1 MPRRYRPERR
11 SVEPDIRYNSERV
24 SRFVNKVMRD
34 GKRSV
39 AQGLVYDSFD
49 TIEERT
55 GQDPLEIF
63 ETALRNAMPT
73 VEVKPRR
80 VGGATYQ
87 VPVEVPPQR
96 RMSLA
101 IRWILMAARSRPKRE
116 FSENLSDEL
125 MDAARSQGGA
135 VRRKEEVHR
144 MAEANKAFAHYR
156 W

>member
-24 SRFVNKVMRD
+24 SRFVNKVMRG
-34 GKRSV
+34 GKRSL
-39 AQGLVYDSFD
+39 AQRLVYDSFD
-49 TIEERT
+49 AIAERT
-55 GQDPLEIF
+55 GQDPLEVF
-63 ETALRNAMPT
+63 EVALRNVMPT
-73 VEVKPRR
+73 IEVKPRR

-101 IRWILMAARSRPKRE
+101 IRWILMAARSRPKRG
-116 FSENLSDEL
+116 FSENLADEL
-125 MDAARSQGGA
+125 MDAARNQGGA
-135 VRRKEEVHR
+135 VRRKDEVHR

>member
-39 AQGLVYDSFD
+39 AQRLVYDSFD

>member
-11 SVEPDIRYNSERV
+11 KVEPDIRYSSERV
-24 SRFVNKVMRD
+24 ARFVNKVMRD

-39 AQGLVYDSFD
+39 AEGLVYDSFD
-49 TIEERT
+49 VIAERT
-55 GQDPLEIF
+55 GQDPLEVF
-63 ETALRNAMPT
+63 ETALRNVMPT
-73 VEVKPRR
+73 IEVKPRR

-96 RMSLA
+96 RLSLA
-101 IRWILMAARSRPKRE
+101 YRWILMAARSRPKRD
-116 FSENLSDEL
+116 FSQNLTDEL
-125 MDAARSQGGA
+125 MEAARNQGGA
-135 VRRKEEVHR
+135 VRRKDEVHR

>member
-11 SVEPDIRYNSERV
+11 KVEPDIRYSSERV
-24 SRFVNKVMRD
+24 ARFVNKVMRD

-39 AQGLVYDSFD
+39 AEGLVYDSFD
-49 TIEERT
+49 AIAERT
-55 GQDPLEIF
+55 GQDPLEVF
-63 ETALRNAMPT
+63 ETALRNVMPT
-73 VEVKPRR
+73 IEVKPRR

-96 RMSLA
+96 RLSLA
-101 IRWILMAARSRPKRE
+101 YRWILMAARSRPKRD
-116 FSENLSDEL
+116 FSQNLTDEL
-125 MDAARSQGGA
+125 MEAARGQGGA
-135 VRRKEEVHR
+135 VRRKDEVHR